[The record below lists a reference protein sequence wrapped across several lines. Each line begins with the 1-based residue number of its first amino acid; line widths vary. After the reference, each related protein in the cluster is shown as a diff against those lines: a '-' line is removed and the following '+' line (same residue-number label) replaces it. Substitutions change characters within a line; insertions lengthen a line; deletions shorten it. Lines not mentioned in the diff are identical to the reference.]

1 MRSILEIVTFFTP
14 IDQRSIVEEKEK
26 AIADMIMLS
35 LQNAWDTFE
44 KNTNIDI
51 QYSTTIYTLEGIKI
65 EISIKN
71 DSQMEDYYLPHLLL
85 SIFVDEKHFI
95 KENIESFLNT
105 ITRFFSW
112 MYKEDYFVAYDTKF
126 DLIEMN
132 SGKKYSL
139 DDIKNIDTDSITS
152 KKNKNLLDSLLYL
165 HYTLDERIQDISSLE
180 QDAKQF
186 QSSRWEFIG
195 SLHITELRKDETK
208 ENLIQNRAILHT
220 QIEILLQYFL

>member
-1 MRSILEIVTFFTP
+1 MRSLLEIVTFFTP

-44 KNTNIDI
+44 KNTNINI

-85 SIFVDEKHFI
+85 SIFIDEKHFI

-112 MYKEDYFVAYDTKF
+112 MYKKDYFVAYDTKF

-139 DDIKNIDTDSITS
+139 DDIKNIDTASIAS

-165 HYTLDERIQDISSLE
+165 HYTLDARIQDISSLE
-180 QDAKQF
+180 QDVKQL
-186 QSSRWEFIG
+186 QVSGWEFIG
-195 SLHITELRKDETK
+195 SLHITEMRKDETK
-208 ENLIQNRAILHT
+208 ESLIQNRTILHT